1 MSTLSKLGTWDQTLT
16 QRIVDTDLLNRKFAG
31 FSAKSGDFLPWLAF
45 SLICYIFD
53 IILPRFENLLQLAAI
68 AVVGLVTQILKRIIR
83 RKRPSKEVQSKYV
96 SKLDLWSFPSGHAG
110 RMACSAIMMMLL
122 FPKIGW
128 IILIWAILVG
138 YGRIFIKAHYFLDIL
153 GGTILGI
160 IGSIILY
167 LLRDKIHLLFT
178 PFIELSDTFLF

>member
-1 MSTLSKLGTWDQTLT
+1 MSTLSKLATWDQTLT
-16 QRIVDTDLLNRKFAG
+16 QRIVDTDLMNHKFAG
-31 FSAKSGDFLPWLAF
+31 FFAKSGDFLPWLAF

-53 IILPRFENLLQLAAI
+53 IIFPRFENLLQITAI
-68 AVVGLVTQILKRIIR
+68 AVVGLVIQVLKRIIR
-83 RKRPSKEVQSKYV
+83 RKRPSKEVQRKYV
-96 SKLDLWSFPSGHAG
+96 SKLDIWGFPSGHAG
-110 RMACSAIMMMLL
+110 RMACSAIMIMLL

-138 YGRIFIKAHYFLDIL
+138 YGRIVIKAHYFLDIF
-153 GGTILGI
+153 GGSIVGI

-167 LLRDKIHLLFT
+167 LLRDKIHYLFT

>member
-1 MSTLSKLGTWDQTLT
+1 MSTLSKVGTWDQSLT
-16 QRIVDTDLLNRKFAG
+16 QRIVDTDFLNHKLAG
-31 FSAKSGDFLPWLAF
+31 FFAKSGDFLPWLAF

-53 IILPRFENLLQLAAI
+53 IILPRFENLLQITAI
-68 AVVGLVTQILKRIIR
+68 VVVGLVTQMLKRIIR
-83 RKRPSKEVQSKYV
+83 RQRPSKEVQSKYV

-110 RMACSAIMMMLL
+110 RMACSALMFMLL

-128 IILIWAILVG
+128 IIPIWAILVG
-138 YGRIFIKAHYFLDIL
+138 YGRIVIRAHYFLDIL

-160 IGSIILY
+160 IGSVILF